1 MSCNYDDEPL
11 LNHYILCVCQDS
23 RRTVFGVFLSSPAPG
38 LGVGQGCY
46 SGTADSFL
54 FTFRSGYTT
63 YTSSGQ
69 YSTYSTVQYIQYST
83 VATPSYISSGQR

>member
-1 MSCNYDDEPL
+1 MHYYDEHP
-11 LNHYILCVCQDS
+11 LNHYIPCVCQDS

-38 LGVGQGCY
+38 LGAGQGCY

-54 FTFRSGYTT
+54 FTFRGGFTT

-69 YSTYSTVQYIQYST
+69 
-83 VATPSYISSGQR
+83 R